1 MAENGRRRS
10 FLIGLVSGAVVGSV
24 VTAWLVG
31 RMGWGGRRRGPE
43 LGGKAGEIVSVVMER
58 GSEFLEKVREA
69 ISQAIEEGRETA
81 RKTRSELDERFRVD
95 SEE

>member
-24 VTAWLVG
+24 VTAWLIG
-31 RMGWGGRRRGPE
+31 RIGWWGRRRGAE
-43 LGGKAGEIVSVVMER
+43 RGGKAGEIVSVIMER

-69 ISQAIEEGRETA
+69 VGQAIEGGRETA

-95 SEE
+95 REE